1 MKNYAKIVLDSLKLT
16 GSRLNKIKQLR
27 YNMFPSNENKIITD
41 YQDNLEN
48 YTEYEYGFVKKD
60 KTEYEV
66 PNKDTGKFDTKI
78 METDNPDDMENMGG
92 KIKKRDKKDEY
103 SAIIYDMF
111 SGESKFSEIYLHL
124 LEKTV
129 LNMLADTLKGLKT
142 VSVAGSGTLTITEVD
157 GNVASASS
165 AFGDVISQAILAK
178 IQSEQVVMKKTPSQ
192 GTDRE
197 S

>member
-1 MKNYAKIVLDSLKLT
+1 MKKYAKKVLDSLKLS

-27 YNMFPSNENKIITD
+27 YNMFPPNENKIISD
-41 YQDNLEN
+41 YQTNLEN
-48 YTEYEYGFVKKD
+48 YSKYEYGFVRKD
-60 KTEYEV
+60 EIEYDV
-66 PNKDTGKFDTKI
+66 PNETTGEMDKNI
-78 METDNPDDMENMGG
+78 MKTDNVKDMEKMGG

-142 VSVAGSGTLTITEVD
+142 VSVSGSGTLTITEAD
-157 GNVASASS
+157 GKVISASS
-165 AFGDVISQAILAK
+165 SFGDVISQAILAK
-178 IQSEQVVMKKTPSQ
+178 IKSEQVVMTNTPQQS
-192 GTDRE
+192 TDRE